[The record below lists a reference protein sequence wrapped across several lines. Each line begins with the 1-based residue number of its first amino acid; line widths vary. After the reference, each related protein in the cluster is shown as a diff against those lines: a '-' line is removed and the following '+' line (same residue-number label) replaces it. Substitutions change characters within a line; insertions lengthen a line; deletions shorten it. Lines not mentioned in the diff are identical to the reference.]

1 MAKLSSISFVGI
13 SLLLPILLVISI
25 VQAQETAPSPST
37 PGEQRAISD
46 TELRSFAKAYVEFE
60 KIRAEY
66 APKIGAANTPQE
78 KGSVEQE
85 AVVKFGKAL
94 EKEGLTMQQY
104 SALYQTVSVDQQLR
118 EKALRLIEEERA
130 RS

>member
-1 MAKLSSISFVGI
+1 MRKFSSMSSVGV
-13 SLLLPILLVISI
+13 SLLLSMFLPASMS
-25 VQAQETAPSPST
+25 QAQVVPGPSM

-60 KIRAEY
+60 KIRSEY
-66 APKIGAANTPQE
+66 APKVGSAATPQE
-78 KGSVEQE
+78 KGMVEKE
-85 AVVKFGKAL
+85 AVVKFGQAL

-104 SALYQTVSVDQQLR
+104 TALYQTVSVDQQLR
-118 EKALRLIEEERA
+118 EKALRLIEEERG

>member
-1 MAKLSSISFVGI
+1 MKKFSNLASVGAG
-13 SLLLPILLVISI
+13 LLLSMLLPASMI
-25 VQAQETAPSPST
+25 QAQEAVPGPST
-37 PGEQRAISD
+37 PGEQRAVSE

-60 KIRAEY
+60 KIRNEY
-66 APKIGAANTPQE
+66 APKVGSAATPQE
-78 KGSVEQE
+78 KGAVEQE

-94 EKEGLTMQQY
+94 EKEGMTMQQY

-118 EKALRLIEEERA
+118 AKALRLIEEERG

>member
-1 MAKLSSISFVGI
+1 VS
-13 SLLLPILLVISI
+13 
-25 VQAQETAPSPST
+25 E
-37 PGEQRAISD
+37 

-60 KIRAEY
+60 KIRNEY
-66 APKIGAANTPQE
+66 APKVGSAATPQE
-78 KGSVEQE
+78 KGAVEQE

-94 EKEGLTMQQY
+94 EKEGMTMQQY

-118 EKALRLIEEERA
+118 AKALRLIEEERG